1 MVRLNVG
8 GKRFDVSL
16 PTANAFG
23 YLRGILAWGAREPD
37 DDGIFVDRDPAL
49 FEILLQCVRTF
60 TRPPQREI
68 DNRKDELLSECAFY
82 CLGDFLTDSIAGRIS
97 GFNMRPQDRKITF
110 FERTGD
116 VSLHD
121 PFQTTFDQIP
131 VAEHGPALLE
141 PRGDER
147 ERVDC
152 GTEAVMRARLNK
164 LTNGLVDKLAS
175 AQGLLIA
182 GGAVVHALLVGRQ
195 RCSDVDIFL
204 RCAPEEGLSKLRA
217 VYDAVRQLALD
228 ASQGAALRNL
238 LVTRTTSSVTI
249 FSCADRAVP
258 PIQVSRV
265 GCSIMCRSRRD
276 RLALHRT
283 DREAGPTEP
292 SPR

>member
-1 MVRLNVG
+1 MSKRLRTDDGDSRTASDMVRLNVC

-16 PTANAFG
+16 QTANAFG
-23 YLRGILAWGAREPD
+23 YLRGMLAWGTQEQD
-37 DDGIFVDRDPAL
+37 EGGIFVDRDPAL

-82 CLGDFLTDSIAGRIS
+82 CLGDFLTDSIVGRFS
-97 GFNMRPQDRKITF
+97 GFNMRPQDREISF

-121 PFQTTFDQIP
+121 PFQTTFDQRP
-131 VAEHGPALLE
+131 VAELGPALLE

-147 ERVDC
+147 ARVDC

-164 LTNGLVDKLAS
+164 LTNGLVDKLTS
-175 AQGLLIA
+175 VQGLLIA
-182 GGAVVHALLVGRQ
+182 GGAVVHALLGGRQ

-228 ASQGAALRNL
+228 ASQGGGSRNL

-249 FSCADRAVP
+249 FSCAD
-258 PIQVSRV
+258 
-265 GCSIMCRSRRD
+265 
-276 RLALHRT
+276 
-283 DREAGPTEP
+283 
-292 SPR
+292 